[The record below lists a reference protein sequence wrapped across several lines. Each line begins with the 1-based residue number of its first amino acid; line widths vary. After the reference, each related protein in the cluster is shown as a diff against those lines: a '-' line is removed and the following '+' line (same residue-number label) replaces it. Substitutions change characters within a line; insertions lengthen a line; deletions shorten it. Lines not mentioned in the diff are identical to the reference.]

1 MLVIIF
7 GLAIANPENVLI
19 TFTLS
24 NKDMEE
30 RKLGKTEKFDHM
42 KLIREYAGGHKN
54 LITLGRCLAAVS
66 AVMTLIPY
74 YELWKI
80 IRCAVDGEDTE
91 MIRVYAWS
99 AVGMIV
105 GALLVYI
112 LALLCTHLA
121 AFRVQANMRSAL
133 MHRIITLPLGV
144 FDEDG
149 TGKIR
154 RIVNDSTA
162 ATETYIA
169 HNLCDKTVAAITPV
183 GLLVLVLAFNWKIG
197 LICMI
202 PAVIGFACMMSMMGK
217 GMQEKMKE
225 YQDALETMS
234 SEATEYVRGVPVVKT
249 FGQTVHSF
257 KRFKDCIDGFGKWTT
272 QYTMMLRF
280 PMTGF
285 MTCINAIFAFIVIAA
300 FVITKNGVDN
310 AAILN
315 IMYYIIVTPL
325 VTVALTK
332 IAYSGEAEMTLID
345 ALKRVDRVMEIEP
358 LAERKTDKKP
368 EDHGIE
374 LKNVSY
380 RYKDATRDA
389 VSDVSLS
396 IRQGE
401 HIALVGPSGSGKTTL
416 AELMVR
422 FFDVTDG
429 EILIGGVNVKD
440 MSQQALMEQV
450 SFVFQDSRLIKKS
463 ILENVRMA
471 KPEATEHE
479 VLEALEK
486 AQCMDIIEKLPDGI
500 HTVIGEKGTYLSG
513 GEQQRIT
520 IARAVLK
527 DAPILILD
535 EATAFADPDNETRV
549 QAAFEELSKNKT
561 LVMIAHRLSTVMN
574 ADRIFVMKD
583 GRCTESGTHDE
594 LMGKNGLYKHMFDE
608 YTRSIEWKV
617 GA

>member
-1 MLVIIF
+1 M
-7 GLAIANPENVLI
+7 
-19 TFTLS
+19 S
-24 NKDMEE
+24 
-30 RKLGKTEKFDHM
+30 KTEKYDHM

-54 LITLGRCLAAVS
+54 LITLGRFLAAVS

-80 IRCAVDGEDTE
+80 IRCAVNGESTDK
-91 MIRVYAWS
+91 IKVYAWS
-99 AVGMIV
+99 AVGLVV

-112 LALLCTHLA
+112 AALFCTHIA
-121 AFRVQANMRSAL
+121 AFRVQANMRSSL

-154 RIVNDSTA
+154 RVINDSTA
-162 ATETYIA
+162 ATETFIA
-169 HNLCDKTVAAITPV
+169 HNLPDKTVATVTPI

-202 PAVIGFACMMSMMGK
+202 PAVIGFMCMMSMMGE
-217 GMQEKMKE
+217 GMQQKMKE
-225 YQDALETMS
+225 YQDALDTMS

-257 KRFKDCIDGFGKWTT
+257 KRFKTCIDGYGKWTT
-272 QYTMMLRF
+272 EYTLMLRF
-280 PMTGF
+280 PMMGF

-300 FVITKNGVDN
+300 FVVSGNGVDN
-310 AAILN
+310 ADILN

-325 VTVALTK
+325 ITIALTK

-345 ALKRVDRVMEIEP
+345 ALKRVDNIMEIES
-358 LAERKTDKKP
+358 L
-368 EDHGIE
+368 EDGDRILTPVNNGIE
-374 LKNVSY
+374 LKHVSY
-380 RYKDATRDA
+380 RYKDAIKDA
-389 VSDVSLS
+389 VSDVSIS
-396 IRQGE
+396 IKAGE
-401 HIALVGPSGSGKTTL
+401 HVALVGPSGSGKTTL

-422 FFDVTDG
+422 FFDVSAG
-429 EILIGGVNVKD
+429 EILFGGVNVKD
-440 MSQQALMEQV
+440 MAQDALMKQV

-471 KPEATEHE
+471 KPDASEKE
-479 VLEALEK
+479 VLDALEK
-486 AQCMDIIEKLPDGI
+486 AQCMDIIDKLPEGI

-535 EATAFADPDNETRV
+535 EATAFADPDNETKV
-549 QAAFEELSKNKT
+549 QAAFEELAKNKT
-561 LVMIAHRLSTVMN
+561 LVMIAHRLSTVVN
-574 ADRIFVMKD
+574 ADRIFVMDD
-583 GRCTESGTHDE
+583 GLCNESGTHNE
-594 LMGKNGLYKHMFDE
+594 LMKRNGLYKRMFDE
-608 YTRSIEWKV
+608 YSKSIAWKV
-617 GA
+617 GK

>member
-1 MLVIIF
+1 M
-7 GLAIANPENVLI
+7 
-19 TFTLS
+19 
-24 NKDMEE
+24 
-30 RKLGKTEKFDHM
+30 GKTEKYDHM
-42 KLIREYAGGHKN
+42 KLIREYAGGYKN

-80 IRCAVDGEDTE
+80 IRTAVNGENLDDIK
-91 MIRVYAWS
+91 MYAWS
-99 AVGMIV
+99 AVALIV
-105 GALLVYI
+105 GALFVYI
-112 LALLCTHLA
+112 LALFCTHIA
-121 AFRVQANMRSAL
+121 AFRVQANMRSGL

-162 ATETYIA
+162 ATETFIA
-169 HNLCDKTVAAITPV
+169 HNLPDKAVAAVTPV
-183 GLLVLVLAFNWKIG
+183 GLLVLVFAFNWKIG

-202 PAVIGFACMMSMMGK
+202 PALIGFACMMSMMTK

-225 YQDALETMS
+225 YQDALENMS

-257 KRFKDCIDGFGKWTT
+257 KRFKGCIDGFGKWATD
-272 QYTMMLRF
+272 YTLSLRF
-280 PMTGF
+280 PMAGF
-285 MTCINAIFAFIVIAA
+285 MTCINSIFAFIVIAA
-300 FVITKNGVDN
+300 FVVTKSGVDN

-315 IMYYIIVTPL
+315 IMYYIMITPL
-325 VTVALTK
+325 VTIALTK
-332 IAYSGEAEMTLID
+332 LAYSGEAEMTLID
-345 ALKRVDRVMEIEP
+345 ALKRVDKIMEIEP
-358 LAERKTDKKP
+358 LVEGGSDRKITD
-368 EDHGIE
+368 HRIE

-380 RYKDATRDA
+380 RYKDTNRDA
-389 VSDVSLS
+389 VNEVTLS
-396 IRQGE
+396 IMPGE
-401 HIALVGPSGSGKTTL
+401 HVALVGPSGSGKTTL

-422 FFDVTDG
+422 FFDVTKG
-429 EILIGGVNVKD
+429 VILIGGVNVKEI
-440 MSQQALMEQV
+440 SSKTLMDLV

-471 KPEATEHE
+471 KPDASEAE
-479 VLEALEK
+479 VLEALGK

-500 HTVIGEKGTYLSG
+500 HTVLGEKGTYLSG

-520 IARAVLK
+520 IARAFLK

-535 EATAFADPDNETRV
+535 EATAFADPDNETKV

-561 LVMIAHRLSTVMN
+561 LIMIAHRLSTVMN
-574 ADRIFVMKD
+574 ADRIFVMD
-583 GRCTESGTHDE
+583 GGKCIESGNHEE
-594 LMGKNGLYKHMFDE
+594 LMRKGGLYKHMFDE

>member
-1 MLVIIF
+1 M
-7 GLAIANPENVLI
+7 
-19 TFTLS
+19 
-24 NKDMEE
+24 
-30 RKLGKTEKFDHM
+30 GKTEKYDHM
-42 KLIREYAGGHKN
+42 KLIREYAGGYKN

-66 AVMTLIPY
+66 AVLTLIPY

-80 IRCAVDGEDTE
+80 IRCAVIGEE
-91 MIRVYAWS
+91 LNKISLYAWS
-99 AVGMIV
+99 AVALIV
-105 GALLVYI
+105 GALLIYI
-112 LALLCTHLA
+112 LALLCTHIA
-121 AFRVQANMRSAL
+121 AFRVQANMRSRL
-133 MHRIITLPLGV
+133 MRRIITLPLGV

-169 HNLCDKTVAAITPV
+169 HNLCDKTVAAITPI
-183 GLLVLVLAFNWKIG
+183 GILVLVLAFNWKIG
-197 LICMI
+197 LICLI
-202 PAVIGFACMMSMMGK
+202 PAAIGFVCMMSMMGK

-257 KRFKDCIDGFGKWTT
+257 KRFKACIDGFGKWTT
-272 QYTMMLRF
+272 EYTMMLRF

-285 MTCINAIFAFIVIAA
+285 MTCINAIFAFVVIAA
-300 FVITKNGVDN
+300 FVVTKNGVDN

-332 IAYSGEAEMTLID
+332 IAYTGEAEMTLID
-345 ALKRVDRVMEIEP
+345 ALKRVDRIMEIEP
-358 LAERKTDKKP
+358 LEERKTDGKP
-368 EDHGIE
+368 EGYGIE

-380 RYKDATRDA
+380 RYKGAARDA
-389 VSDVSLS
+389 VSDVSIS
-396 IRQGE
+396 IKPGD
-401 HIALVGPSGSGKTTL
+401 HVALVGPSGSGKTTL

-422 FFDVTDG
+422 FFDVSSG

-440 MSQQALMEQV
+440 ISQTELMKHV

-463 ILENVRMA
+463 ILDNVRMA
-471 KPEATEHE
+471 RPEASESD
-479 VLEALEK
+479 VLEALKK
-486 AQCMDIIEKLPDGI
+486 AQCMDIIEKLPSGI

-535 EATAFADPDNETRV
+535 EATAFADPDNESKV
-549 QAAFEELSKNKT
+549 QAAFEELSRDKT
-561 LVMIAHRLSTVMN
+561 LIMIAHRLSTVMN
-574 ADRIFVMKD
+574 ADRIFVMED
-583 GRCTESGTHDE
+583 GKCTESGTHDE
-594 LMGKNGLYKHMFDE
+594 LMDKNGLYKRMFDE

>member
-1 MLVIIF
+1 M
-7 GLAIANPENVLI
+7 
-19 TFTLS
+19 
-24 NKDMEE
+24 
-30 RKLGKTEKFDHM
+30 GKTEKYDHM
-42 KLIREYAGGHKN
+42 KLIRKYAGGHKN

-74 YELWKI
+74 YELWRI
-80 IRCAVDGEDTE
+80 IRCAVDGENLND
-91 MIRVYAWS
+91 IKVYAWS
-99 AVGMIV
+99 AVALVI

-112 LALLCTHLA
+112 LALFCTHIA
-121 AFRVQANMRSAL
+121 AFRVQANMRSSL
-133 MHRIITLPLGV
+133 MHRILTLPLGV

-169 HNLCDKTVAAITPV
+169 HNLPDKTVAMVTPV
-183 GLLVLVLAFNWKIG
+183 GLLVLVFAFNWKIG
-197 LICMI
+197 LISMI
-202 PAVIGFACMMSMMGK
+202 PAIIGVACLMSMMGK

-257 KRFKDCIDGFGKWTT
+257 KRFKECIDGFGRWAT
-272 QYTMMLRF
+272 QYTLMLRF
-280 PMTGF
+280 PMAGF

-300 FVITKNGVDN
+300 FVVTKNGVDN

-315 IMYYIIVTPL
+315 IMYYIIITPL
-325 VTVALTK
+325 ITIALTK

-345 ALKRVDRVMEIEP
+345 SLKRVDKIMEIEP
-358 LAERKTDKKP
+358 LSEKESNLKP
-368 EDHGIE
+368 ADHGIE

-380 RYKDATRDA
+380 RYKGANRDA
-389 VSDVSLS
+389 VNDVSLT
-396 IRQGE
+396 IKPGE
-401 HIALVGPSGSGKTTL
+401 HVALVGPSGSGKTTL

-422 FFDVTDG
+422 FFDVTKG

-440 MSQQALMEQV
+440 LPAKNLMELV

-463 ILENVRMA
+463 VLENVRMA
-471 KPEATEHE
+471 RPDASEAQ

-486 AQCMDIIEKLPDGI
+486 AQCMDIIEKLPNGI
-500 HTVIGEKGTYLSG
+500 NTVLGEKGTYLSG

-527 DAPILILD
+527 NAPILILD
-535 EATAFADPDNETRV
+535 EATAFADPDNETKV
-549 QAAFEELSKNKT
+549 QAAFEELSRNKT
-561 LVMIAHRLSTVMN
+561 LIMIAHRLSTVMN
-574 ADRIFVMKD
+574 ADRIFVMDD
-583 GRCTESGTHDE
+583 GKCIESGDHNE
-594 LMGKNGLYKHMFDE
+594 LMNKNGLYRHMFDE
-608 YTRSIEWKV
+608 YTKSIEWKV

>member
-1 MLVIIF
+1 MCTIDNYRYQVIKTNNRR
-7 GLAIANPENVLI
+7 LYEL
-19 TFTLS
+19 
-24 NKDMEE
+24 
-30 RKLGKTEKFDHM
+30 RKTEKYDHM
-42 KLIREYAGGHKN
+42 KLIREYAGGHKY
-54 LITLGRCLAAVS
+54 LITMGRCLAAVS

-80 IRCAVDGEDTE
+80 IRSAVNGENLDDIK
-91 MIRVYAWS
+91 MYAWS
-99 AVGMIV
+99 AVALIV

-112 LALLCTHLA
+112 LALFCTHIA
-121 AFRVQANMRSAL
+121 AFRVQANMRSSL
-133 MHRIITLPLGV
+133 MRRIITLPLGV

-162 ATETYIA
+162 ATETFIA
-169 HNLCDKTVAAITPV
+169 HNLPDKTVAAVTPV
-183 GLLVLVLAFNWKIG
+183 GLLVLVFVFNWKIG

-202 PAVIGFACMMSMMGK
+202 PALIGFVCLTSMMTK
-217 GMQEKMKE
+217 GMQVKMKE
-225 YQDALETMS
+225 YQDALENMS

-257 KRFKDCIDGFGKWTT
+257 KRFKGCIDGFGKWATD
-272 QYTMMLRF
+272 YTLSLRF
-280 PMTGF
+280 PMAGF
-285 MTCINAIFAFIVIAA
+285 MTCINSIFAFIVIAA
-300 FVITKNGVDN
+300 FVVTKSGVDN

-315 IMYYIIVTPL
+315 IMYYIIITPL
-325 VTVALTK
+325 VTIALTK

-345 ALKRVDRVMEIEP
+345 ALKRVDKIMEIEP
-358 LAERKTDKKP
+358 LAEGKSDR
-368 EDHGIE
+368 EIADHRIE

-380 RYKDATRDA
+380 RYKDANRDA
-389 VSDVSLS
+389 INDVTLS
-396 IRQGE
+396 IKPGE
-401 HIALVGPSGSGKTTL
+401 HVALVGPSGSGKTTL

-422 FFDVTDG
+422 FFDVTKG
-429 EILIGGVNVKD
+429 EILIGGVNVKEL
-440 MSQQALMEQV
+440 SSRKLMDLV

-471 KPEATEHE
+471 KTNASEAE
-479 VLEALEK
+479 VLEALRK

-500 HTVIGEKGTYLSG
+500 HTVLGEKGTYLSG

-520 IARAVLK
+520 IARAFLK

-535 EATAFADPDNETRV
+535 EATAFADPDNETKV

-561 LVMIAHRLSTVMN
+561 LIMIAHRLSTVVN
-574 ADRIFVMKD
+574 ADRIFVMDD
-583 GRCTESGTHDE
+583 GKCIESGNHEE
-594 LMGKNGLYKHMFDE
+594 LMRKGGLYKHMFDE